1 MPPVPCGASRETV
14 KRLEL
19 AGWAGYGYCAARTR
33 WYWGLKLYLVTAP
46 DGMPAAWCP
55 ASPKPGEREV
65 GPRPAGSC
73 RPQRRAAARL
83 HPIGDKGF
91 AWRDFEH
98 LVTAGSGLYLVR
110 PDRRDETPRHGS
122 IDWIRQWIESVNDT
136 LKGQL
141 DLERHGGRTP
151 GSVRPDHPAAAGH
164 GRLHLAQLGSR
175 RTRQTLA
182 GCLRQLNS

>member
-65 GPRPAGSC
+65 ARDLLAHAARSGALRPGFTPSVTRALRGGTSSIWSLPGQGCTWSVRTGGTRRPGTGPSTGSGSGSNRSTTPSRPA
-73 RPQRRAAARL
+73 RPRTPWRP
-83 HPIGDKGF
+83 HP
-91 AWRDFEH
+91 R
-98 LVTAGSGLYLVR
+98 GLYARITQRLLAMAACIW
-110 PDRRDETPRHGS
+110 HN
-122 IDWIRQWIESVNDT
+122 W
-136 LKGQL
+136 
-141 DLERHGGRTP
+141 
-151 GSVRPDHPAAAGH
+151 AAGEPVK
-164 GRLHLAQLGSR
+164 RSLVASD
-175 RTRQTLA
+175 
-182 GCLRQLNS
+182 N